1 MMPVLIEL
9 PLSSEMEE
17 NTDMDWPDEI
27 FLKNKID
34 YLNGSKSSFCVIR
47 IGKNGV
53 IATGCFR

>member
-27 FLKNKID
+27 FLKNKLD
-34 YLNGSKSSFCVIR
+34 YLNGSKF
-47 IGKNGV
+47 
-53 IATGCFR
+53 FF